1 MTGFPF
7 PGLDRPPPNNA
18 VPPDSIKGLL
28 GWLKDYS
35 AWLNGFLAWLESA
48 RIQINTMRQ
57 GKLNCTGDVTL
68 AVSTTSTTLTDP
80 RITAQ
85 SFIGLMPKTANAT
98 AALTVTWVSA
108 RDNGSA
114 TISHPADLSTD
125 RSYTYVIIG

>member
-7 PGLDRPPPNNA
+7 PGLDRPPPNGA
-18 VPPDSIKGLL
+18 TPPNSVGALL
-28 GWLKDYS
+28 GWVKDYS

-68 AVSTTSTTLTDP
+68 AVSATSTTLNDA

-85 SFIGLMPKTANAT
+85 SFIDLMPKTANA
-98 AALTVTWVSA
+98 AAAKSVTWVSA

-114 TISHPADLSTD
+114 TISHAADLSTD

>member
-7 PGLDRPPPNNA
+7 PGLDKPPPNNLT
-18 VPPDSIKGLL
+18 PPESVGGLVE
-28 GWLKDYS
+28 WVKSYS
-35 AWLNGFLAWLESA
+35 TWLNGFLSWLETA

-68 AVSTTSTTLTDP
+68 TAAATSTTLNDA
-80 RITAQ
+80 RLTAQ
-85 SFIGLMPKTANAT
+85 SFIGLMPRTANAA
-98 AALTVTWVSA
+98 AALSVTWISA

-114 TISHPADLSTD
+114 TISHAADLSTD